1 MSDDTT
7 HFGYREVKAGDK
19 ARMVGRVFA
28 SVASRYD
35 LMNDLMSLGVH
46 RLWKQFAVGIS
57 GVRAGQH
64 VVDVAGGTGDL
75 SARLARRVG
84 SGGSVVCTDI
94 NDAMLEVGRD
104 RLLDRGYV
112 HNIEF
117 VRADAESLPFADNSF
132 DVATIAFGLRNVT
145 RKEQALQ
152 SMQRVVRPG
161 GCVVVLE
168 FSKLVLP
175 LMQRVYDRYSFTVLP
190 RLGEW
195 VARDRDSYQY
205 LVESIRR
212 HPDQETL
219 AGMMREAG
227 LERVTWNNLSGGIA
241 AVHRGYKL

>member
-1 MSDDTT
+1 
-7 HFGYREVKAGDK
+7 
-19 ARMVGRVFA
+19 
-28 SVASRYD
+28 
-35 LMNDLMSLGVH
+35 
-46 RLWKQFAVGIS
+46 
-57 GVRAGQH
+57 
-64 VVDVAGGTGDL
+64 
-75 SARLARRVG
+75 
-84 SGGSVVCTDI
+84 
-94 NDAMLEVGRD
+94 MLEVGRD